1 MEIMDTSSKIGW
13 LNLDSW
19 SETYIA
25 AHWIIENK
33 LPEKQFQAEPVDGPL
48 SQMVLISSHQLVEI
62 MLFNCIR
69 QNLKDSGKWNNVMEK
84 VLMKLNF
91 NEAFNKWP
99 KLILGK
105 PFPNK
110 VQPFSGARTL
120 AQRRN
125 ATVHSESALTTL
137 EMARSSLYTGVMASR
152 AIEEHFGNEG
162 FSYEAV
168 INKYPLT
175 ETEWIAESMYPPV
188 I

>member
-1 MEIMDTSSKIGW
+1 MAIMDTSSKIGW
-13 LNLDSW
+13 LNLDAW

-33 LPEKQFQAEPVDGPL
+33 LPKKQFQAETVDGPL

-62 MLFNCIR
+62 ILFNCIR
-69 QNLKDSGKWNNVMEK
+69 QKLKDSGKWNDVMEK
-84 VLMKLNF
+84 VLIKLNF

-105 PFPNK
+105 AFPK
-110 VQPFSGARTL
+110 DQPFSGARTL

-125 ATVHSESALTTL
+125 VTVHSESALTTL

-152 AIEEHFGNEG
+152 AIEEYFGTKL

-168 INKYPLT
+168 INKYPLSKS
-175 ETEWIAESMYPPV
+175 EWLTESMYPSV